1 MAEPALQHDACHI
14 SSISKITSRRANG
27 QVSLGAPGCPRSAR
41 INAACIFR
49 IRQNRSL
56 FSLGQV
62 TSNAPLPVIG
72 EMPRTMSDRRSPDR
86 SSLCALDWAALARL
100 TASTVQVS

>member
-1 MAEPALQHDACHI
+1 MVEPALQHDACHI

-27 QVSLGAPGCPRSAR
+27 QVSLGGPGCPRSAR

-56 FSLGQV
+56 FSL
-62 TSNAPLPVIG
+62 ARLPATPRCRLSVKCQEQCPIDVLQIVVASVLRIG
-72 EMPRTMSDRRSPDR
+72 PRSP
-86 SSLCALDWAALARL
+86 A
-100 TASTVQVS
+100 